1 MLRAVAVRRLAD
13 FRLEVEIEVER
24 GSTLVVV
31 GESGAGKTTLLRM
44 LAGLE
49 HPDAGRIELGDQ
61 LCFDGT
67 TSAAVPAWRRSVGY
81 VGQDYALFPHLSEFE
96 NVAFGLRSQ
105 GLRGRWVRA
114 RVGEMLERLGLADLA
129 PRRPRE
135 LSGGQQQRV
144 AVARALV
151 VEPALL
157 LLDEPLS
164 ALDLQTRR
172 ALRGELRRVLAELP
186 GVTVYVTHSPDEA
199 ALFGDRIAV
208 IENGSITQQ
217 GTRDELLRYPK
228 SPYVAEF
235 LGVNLYR
242 GTLGYRDFAG
252 LVEVQTPDITLS
264 VVDPG
269 GEDEAFVMVN
279 PREVTLFLERPEG
292 SAQNTF
298 YGPIGDLVPEP
309 PFGDRVRVVVES
321 KPPIV
326 AEVTKHAIETL
337 GLRPGLPV
345 YASFKASGV
354 STYR

>member
-13 FRLEVEIEVER
+13 FRLEAEIEVER
-24 GSTLVVV
+24 GATLAVV
-31 GESGAGKTTLLRM
+31 GETGAGKTTLLRM
-44 LAGLE
+44 LAGLD

-61 LCFDGT
+61 VYFDGT
-67 TSAAVPAWRRSVGY
+67 ARPPVPAWRRSVGY
-81 VGQDYALFPHLSEFE
+81 VGQDCALFPHLSAFD
-96 NVAFGLRSQ
+96 NVAFGLRNQ

-114 RVGEMLERLGLADLA
+114 RVGETLERLGLGDLA
-129 PRRPRE
+129 RRKPRA
-135 LSGGQQQRV
+135 LSGGQRQRV

-151 VEPALL
+151 IEPALL

-164 ALDLQTRR
+164 ALDLETRR
-172 ALRGELRRVLAELP
+172 ALQSELRRLLAEFP
-186 GVTVYVTHSPDEA
+186 GATVYVSRSPTEA

-208 IENGSITQQ
+208 IENGLTTQK
-217 GTRDELLRYPK
+217 GTPDELVRVPRT
-228 SPYVAEF
+228 PYVAEF

-252 LVEVQTPDITLS
+252 MVEVQTPDITLS

-279 PREVTLFLERPEG
+279 PRAVTLSLERLEG
-292 SAQNTF
+292 SAQNVF
-298 YGPIGDLVPEP
+298 YGPIGDLVPAP
-309 PFGDRVRVVVES
+309 PFGDRVRVAVES

-326 AEVTKHAIETL
+326 AEVTKHTIETL
-337 GLRPGLPV
+337 GLKSGLPV

-354 STYR
+354 NTYR